1 MNQKIFNQNSLGK
14 KDQPMQHEAIQNV
27 KAGTSLFDFL
37 SFAAG
42 NKLLLLGLYW
52 CHCLLLYFFN
62 AKNIRHNYSKNKDL
76 NSNTEFA
83 FSYW

>member
-42 NKLLLLGLYW
+42 NKLLLLGLY
-52 CHCLLLYFFN
+52 
-62 AKNIRHNYSKNKDL
+62 
-76 NSNTEFA
+76 
-83 FSYW
+83 